1 MAAVKEED
9 NLNPDDIVVPNE
21 LSKSV
26 DDPYQSERLDL
37 TIRLQNDL
45 GRKCY
50 VDPHEAFPQAT
61 YYLDPNLKRPNYYLK
76 KEQKFNKKVL
86 LPNVN
91 DNNMSPSPQKSQS
104 SPNRKKKKKKSKRAQ
119 NQSDPNNLK
128 MEVESES
135 ESDDD
140 EEEFDDSNDS
150 NVFDADDE
158 LFSASEVNLSKG
170 DMNKE
175 DKDKNF
181 LSVFPK
187 RKQDDD
193 QKSESYELDNDKIKK
208 MKQGQRGFSID
219 EDVFIDKTKKVL
231 IINLYHYVKLIVCLN
246 INRSKKSLE
255 HGTVY
260 LFHVY

>member
-1 MAAVKEED
+1 MAQVKEED
-9 NLNPDDIVVPNE
+9 NLSPDDIVVPNE

-26 DDPYQSERLDL
+26 DDPFQSEQLNL

-76 KEQKFNKKVL
+76 KEQKFNKTVL
-86 LPNVN
+86 LPNHEI
-91 DNNMSPSPQKSQS
+91 SPSQKSQP
-104 SPNRKKKKKKSKRAQ
+104 SPNRIRSKKKKKKSKRNRDRAQ
-119 NQSDPNNLK
+119 NQDPNNLK

-135 ESDDD
+135 DDDD
-140 EEEFDDSNDS
+140 EEEDDDEFDESNDS

-158 LFSASEVNLSKG
+158 LFSASEVNLNASKG
-170 DMNKE
+170 DKGHD

-187 RKQDDD
+187 RKQDED

-208 MKQGQRGFSID
+208 MKKGERGFSID
-219 EDVFIDKTKKVL
+219 EDVFIDKTKKVSNPIYL
-231 IINLYHYVKLIVCLN
+231 NMKYVMI
-246 INRSKKSLE
+246 
-255 HGTVY
+255 
-260 LFHVY
+260 